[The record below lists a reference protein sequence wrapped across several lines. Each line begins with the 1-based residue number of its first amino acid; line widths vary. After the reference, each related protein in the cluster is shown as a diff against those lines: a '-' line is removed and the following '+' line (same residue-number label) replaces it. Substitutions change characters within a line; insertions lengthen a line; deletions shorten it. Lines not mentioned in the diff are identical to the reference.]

1 MDINDSLN
9 KGIPISE
16 PVILDKTDI
25 ANNVQNKEKM
35 EDMLN
40 ESIVKYHN
48 FILSQ
53 SQILFGLEFNGAIA
67 IVTDFTTLKRKIEFS
82 VHAFYDSLKRNLN
95 MSLSTDDFASDEE
108 YRESLIKQA
117 NKKIEALKRIKTPAE
132 LQRKFPVLHRR
143 YLSCVQEYYLVKKN
157 IIEPLNKL
165 DPITRTKKMF
175 QLNMDLEQKNP
186 FYNPKNNI
194 VAIIDYTNSFS
205 LKTFIASCVI
215 AIPNIINNRDKIVNY
230 IHNNP
235 IDFSFLDDADKDK
248 LELYFAYCN
257 LKQANNADSKYKQ
270 DYLYYVSNY
279 FKEHKDTTDDISIIV
294 GASDGKTIQSGI
306 LTTICQEVST
316 GIIITPKILYELY
329 RKVLIEN
336 PNLKIIDF
344 SSFDFTGMNLDEVS
358 AFTNEYLKD
367 LEVNWELLPPD
378 DKTFEED
385 IIRHL
390 KESSKNLKDETTEE
404 HEKRLLELFMKK
416 KNLYDSTNPLF
427 RIMGKNTFNGYIGY
441 VYPNGRVVLDRFY
454 DKQNDST
461 LADGN
466 AVYAMNIEEFY
477 ELSKLSKSELIRSKL
492 CRRYI
497 HKGNWTSKVLKK
509 EIKLNVYDKK
519 SVNVRSLLKK
529 DSDKK

>member
-53 SQILFGLEFNGAIA
+53 SQILFGLEFNDAIA

-117 NKKIEALKRIKTPAE
+117 NEKIEALKRIKTPAE

-175 QLNMDLEQKNP
+175 QLNMDLEQNNP

-215 AIPNIINNRDKIVNY
+215 ALPNIINNRDKIVNY

-235 IDFSFLDDADKDK
+235 IDFSFLDDSDKDK

-279 FKEHKDTTDDISIIV
+279 FKEHKDTTDDI
-294 GASDGKTIQSGI
+294 
-306 LTTICQEVST
+306 
-316 GIIITPKILYELY
+316 
-329 RKVLIEN
+329 
-336 PNLKIIDF
+336 LKIIDF

-390 KESSKNLKDETTEE
+390 KESSKNLKDETKEE

-497 HKGNWTSKVLKK
+497 HKGNWTSKVLAK

-519 SVNVRSLLKK
+519 
-529 DSDKK
+529 

>member
-1 MDINDSLN
+1 M
-9 KGIPISE
+9 
-16 PVILDKTDI
+16 
-25 ANNVQNKEKM
+25 
-35 EDMLN
+35 
-40 ESIVKYHN
+40 
-48 FILSQ
+48 
-53 SQILFGLEFNGAIA
+53 
-67 IVTDFTTLKRKIEFS
+67 
-82 VHAFYDSLKRNLN
+82 
-95 MSLSTDDFASDEE
+95 
-108 YRESLIKQA
+108 
-117 NKKIEALKRIKTPAE
+117 
-132 LQRKFPVLHRR
+132 
-143 YLSCVQEYYLVKKN
+143 
-157 IIEPLNKL
+157 
-165 DPITRTKKMF
+165 
-175 QLNMDLEQKNP
+175 
-186 FYNPKNNI
+186 
-194 VAIIDYTNSFS
+194 
-205 LKTFIASCVI
+205 
-215 AIPNIINNRDKIVNY
+215 
-230 IHNNP
+230 
-235 IDFSFLDDADKDK
+235 
-248 LELYFAYCN
+248 
-257 LKQANNADSKYKQ
+257 
-270 DYLYYVSNY
+270 
-279 FKEHKDTTDDISIIV
+279 

-390 KESSKNLKDETTEE
+390 KESSKNLKDETKEE